1 MNELQ
6 PNARA
11 LERYDEAEGRF
22 EVINNETEQLKA
34 EEKKIL
40 NQFLKIKKKERNC
53 SKRHLIM

>member
-40 NQFLKIKKKERNC
+40 NQFLKIKKKKKGTVR
-53 SKRHLIM
+53 KDI